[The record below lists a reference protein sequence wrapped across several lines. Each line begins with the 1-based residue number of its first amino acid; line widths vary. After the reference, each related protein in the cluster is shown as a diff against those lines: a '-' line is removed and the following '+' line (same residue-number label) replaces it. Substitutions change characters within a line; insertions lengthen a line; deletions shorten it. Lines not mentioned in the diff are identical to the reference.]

1 MTLTGKQQKHFYLL
15 LLYALLLLIAL
26 FWIAPMITL
35 VLTAIKSK
43 RDFYSG
49 LSLFSFPEQ
58 IAWRNFLMALTR
70 GRLLTYMKNDL
81 IISGFKV
88 PIGIFI
94 EAMAAFALTRLKLK
108 NATPIFIFFLVGMM
122 LPFQIALV
130 PISVIYNKLKLTN
143 TYFGLFYVYIG
154 FGLSYGILILRGFF
168 LGIPKE
174 MDEAAYVEGCSKWQI
189 FLRIILPMAKP
200 AIATLF
206 IVDFLATWN
215 EYLLASVI
223 INDNALKTVP
233 VGLMTFV
240 GEHGTDYG
248 LLCAGVLISVIP
260 VLAVYLIFQR
270 YFVEGMSGAV
280 KS

>member
-1 MTLTGKQQKHFYLL
+1 M
-15 LLYALLLLIAL
+15 LLYTALVVLVF
-26 FWIAPMITL
+26 FWSAPIITL
-35 VLTAIKSK
+35 VFTAVKGK
-43 RDFYSG
+43 KDFYSG
-49 LSLFSFPEQ
+49 LSLFKLPEKL
-58 IAWRNFLMALTR
+58 AWYNFSEALYR

-81 IISGFKV
+81 LISGFKV
-88 PIGIFI
+88 PLGIFI
-94 EAMAAFALTRLKLK
+94 EAMAAFALTRLRMKHS
-108 NATPIFIFFLVGMM
+108 TPIFIFFLVGMM

-130 PISVIYNKLKLTN
+130 PISVIFNKLKLIN
-143 TYFGLFYVYIG
+143 TFLGLFYVYIG
-154 FGLSYGILILRGFF
+154 FGISYGILILRGFF
-168 LGIPKE
+168 RGIPKE
-174 MDEAAYVEGCSKWQI
+174 MDEAALVEGCKNWQI
-189 FLRIILPMAKP
+189 FLHVTIPMAKP

-215 EYLLASVI
+215 EYLLASII
-223 INDNALKTVP
+223 INVNSKKTVP

-280 KS
+280 KA